1 MNVSSGYRYIVSTP
15 GIRGGNPHIVGTR
28 IAVHDVVAYHL
39 LGSSVEE
46 INTRFE
52 DLTRSQIYES
62 LAFYEDHQAEIET
75 LALQQTLSPT
85 E

>member
-1 MNVSSGYRYIVSTP
+1 MNIASGYRYIASTP
-15 GIRGGNPHIVGTR
+15 GIRGGNPYLEGTR

-39 LGSSVEE
+39 LGCSVDE
-46 INTRFE
+46 IHSRFE

-62 LAFYEDHQAEIET
+62 LAFYEDHRAAIEA
-75 LALQQTLSPT
+75 LALSQTTSLM

>member
-1 MNVSSGYRYIVSTP
+1 MNVDSGYRYIVSIS
-15 GIRGGNPHIVGTR
+15 GIRGGNPHIEGTR

-39 LGSSVEE
+39 LGCSVDEISS
-46 INTRFE
+46 RFQ

-62 LAFYEDHQAEIET
+62 LAFYEDHRADIET
-75 LALQQTLSPT
+75 LAMQQISAAS